1 MNTGLKIEIRYW
13 YNQDSLKT
21 DHTSNCFTRIIGI
34 ITSNALLRIT
44 EIVFLTNEL
53 ALKKQDIH

>member
-1 MNTGLKIEIRYW
+1 MNIGWKTEIHYW
-13 YNQDSLKT
+13 YNQDRPKI

-44 EIVFLTNEL
+44 EIVFLANEQ
-53 ALKKQDIH
+53 ALKE